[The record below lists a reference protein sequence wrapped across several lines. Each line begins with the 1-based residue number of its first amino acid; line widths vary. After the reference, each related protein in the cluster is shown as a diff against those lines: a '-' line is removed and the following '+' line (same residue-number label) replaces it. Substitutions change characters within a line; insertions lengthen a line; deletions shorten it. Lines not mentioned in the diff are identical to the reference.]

1 MTARMMVRS
10 ANINVM
16 VKAAQK
22 AGKSLRHDFQEVEQ
36 LQVSMKSIGDFV
48 STADH
53 NAEKI
58 IVDELKYARPDF
70 GFLLEEGG
78 TILGKDPAVRFIVD
92 PLDGTTNFLHG
103 VPHFAVS
110 IALEFKG
117 EITAAVTYDP
127 VKDELFW
134 AEKGVGAYLN
144 QTRLRVSARKDMTS
158 ALFATGIPSGE
169 HANKAEFVKKLN
181 SIMPH
186 VAGVRRFGAA
196 TLDLA
201 YVAAGRFDGYF
212 EAQCQPWDLAAGLLM
227 VKEAGGFL
235 CDLSGGQDILHK
247 GSILATND
255 NLHSYAKKLLI
266 GG

>member
-1 MTARMMVRS
+1 MSGRMMARS

-22 AGKSLRHDFQEVEQ
+22 AGKSLRHDFQEVEH

-48 STADH
+48 STADK

-58 IVDELKYARPDF
+58 ILEDLRYARPDF
-70 GFLLEEGG
+70 GFLLEESGE
-78 TILGKDPAVRFIVD
+78 IQGKDPGLRFIVD

-103 VPHFAVS
+103 VPHFAVA
-110 IALEFKG
+110 IALEYRG
-117 EITAAVTYDP
+117 EITAAVTYNP
-127 VKDELFW
+127 INDELFW

-144 QTRLRVSARKDMTS
+144 QSRLRVSARKDMQS
-158 ALFATGIPSGE
+158 ALFATGIPFGE
-169 HANKAEFVKKLN
+169 HGDKPSFVKKLN

-196 TLDLA
+196 SLDLA

-212 EAQCQPWDLAAGLLM
+212 EESCQPWDLAGGLLM
-227 VKEAGGFL
+227 VKEAGGFM
-235 CDLSGGQDILHK
+235 CDMKGGTEILKSG
-247 GSILATND
+247 SVLATND
-255 NLHSYAKKLLI
+255 KLHQLAKKLLI
-266 GG
+266 GE

>member
-1 MTARMMVRS
+1 MTARMMARS

-48 STADH
+48 STADK

-58 IVDELKYARPDF
+58 IVEELKYARPDF

-78 TILGKDPAVRFIVD
+78 EIIGKDPAVRFIVD

-103 VPHFAVS
+103 VPHFAVA
-110 IALEFKG
+110 IAMEYKG
-117 EITAAVTYDP
+117 EITAAVTYNP
-127 VKDELFW
+127 VNDELFW

-144 QTRLRVSARKDMTS
+144 QSRLRVSARKDMPS
-158 ALFATGIPSGE
+158 ALFATGIPFGP
-169 HANKAEFVKKLN
+169 HGDKPAFIKQLN
-181 SIMPH
+181 GIMPH

-196 TLDLA
+196 ALDLA

-212 EAQCQPWDLAAGLLM
+212 ESDCAPWDLAGGMLL
-227 VKEAGGFL
+227 VKEAGGFI
-235 CDLSGGQDILHK
+235 CDMTGGQEILNR

-255 NLHSYAKKLLI
+255 HLHSNAKKILI
-266 GG
+266 G